1 MKFNKILSSALV
13 LMMLFT
19 SIVSVIPFSASAQQ
33 SSGVTV
39 VMGEVDEAVNSRTSL
54 QALVKEYL
62 SYNYTSAD
70 QMLADELAKGYLD
83 SISAGGYNL
92 YVNRYTGFVYYQN
105 TKTGQILTSNPTDP
119 YYASTALS
127 NTVMSQIEIEYS
139 DLSNPTVAG
148 SGTYNSLSE
157 LNKGF
162 ALNVTEIAEQADGR
176 KGISVQYSLGVN
188 AADFRVPATILATDF
203 VDNIAQPMFTRIVE
217 LMNQYCGAPD
227 GIDYDLNSYGI
238 AREPGYHK
246 SKVVSAVDTLQKYA
260 EKVLGLYS
268 DEFREMQAY
277 FEAIK
282 VVFGNYSRI
291 DPKNL
296 DKERDKVLFETIPA
310 IADGNVVYR
319 INSEDLTTYRLVNN
333 AISKILAELYT
344 KDEAKAD
351 QAETGYVSA
360 DVNSASF
367 LVSINYTLNEKG
379 ELYYEVPM
387 SEPYFVNNNT
397 NYTVKSIT
405 ALKYFGAGDKSRDG
419 YIFFPD
425 GSGTVVEFEDVR
437 NIQPSYTVPM
447 YGEDY
452 GYSTIG
458 VTRAH
463 LEQTTVPV
471 YGLVTDANATEL
483 TKEKSG
489 CDKITN
495 GFFSIV
501 EEGSALTTLGFASGG
516 STSKY
521 AMTYAIYN
529 PQPTDICDLSETI
542 SVSGLGFYYI
552 ASESVYE
559 GAFKTKVTML
569 TDKSVFTEDDGGYN
583 TSYVG
588 MAECYRDYLKDN
600 KVLTAIKAEDT
611 IDSIP
616 LYIETLGAMDVT
628 QKILSFPVVVST
640 PLTTFSDVEEMYNQL
655 AGEGVK
661 NINFRLTGYANGG
674 MSFTYPARVWWEG
687 SLGGEGGF
695 KDLLDAAED
704 ANAKSSE
711 GYNFGVYPD
720 FDFLYIANE
729 GLFDGVS
736 RRSNAALMVDNRYAS
751 KQVYNSVLQEYESLF
766 ALVVSPDSYGELY
779 EKFLNDYS
787 KYDATGLSAA
797 TLGSDL
803 NSNFDKENA
812 INRESSLGY
821 VKSLFAKMK
830 SDYSVM
836 TDAGNVYTMQYVDH
850 VLNAPIDSSHYMY
863 SSYTVPFYGLVFH
876 GYVNYSGS
884 PINYSGSS
892 DYEILRSIEN
902 GASLYYI
909 LCYQN
914 TNYLKDDPELSKYY
928 GVDYHNWKDEIVKQ
942 YKVINEAIGDLQTA
956 EIIDHVMLTA
966 ERAIDRKEVVE
977 NYNHLIAE
985 FVERTSEI
993 FEDAIANAAADL
1005 REDPESK
1012 AKFTGIAAIID
1023 KESVVA
1029 ELLSILNVDEQN
1041 AKDEVLTVEELADI
1055 GIASNVTMTLYE
1067 VVEKYVS
1074 EIVSA
1079 FEAAYPG
1086 ANDAFYAQIALDASI
1101 IDYKSKYNYITMSL
1115 ATDADYVTTEYTCS
1129 SKNVSMVTYRDT
1141 VTGEE
1146 TVFILNYNVYSVKVK
1161 LGADVHKNIAN
1172 YVDEDGCI
1180 TLGGSAYV
1188 KIQ

>member
-19 SIVSVIPFSASAQQ
+19 SIVSVIPFTASAQQ
-33 SSGVTV
+33 PSGVTV
-39 VMGEVDEAVNSRTSL
+39 VMGEVDESVNSRASL
-54 QALVKEYL
+54 QSFVKEYL

-70 QMLADELAKGYLD
+70 KMLADELEKGYLD
-83 SISAGGYNL
+83 SISAAGYNL

-105 TKTGQILTSNPTDP
+105 TKTGQILTSNPVDP

-127 NTVMSQIEIEYS
+127 NTIMSQIEIEYS

-148 SGTYNSLSE
+148 SGSYNSLSE

-162 ALNVTEIAEQADGR
+162 ALNVTEIAEQPDGR
-176 KGISVQYSLGVN
+176 KGISVQYALGVN

-203 VDNIAQPMFTRIVE
+203 VDNIAKPMFAKIVE
-217 LMNQYCGAPD
+217 LMNEYCGAPN
-227 GIDYDLNSYGI
+227 GVDYDLNNYAI
-238 AREPGYHK
+238 HREPGYHK
-246 SKVVSAVDTLQKYA
+246 SKVINAVDTVQKYA
-260 EKVLGLYS
+260 ENVLGVYS
-268 DEFREMQAY
+268 DEFREMQSY
-277 FEAIK
+277 FEAVK
-282 VVFGNYSRI
+282 VVFSNYSRI
-291 DPKNL
+291 DPANL
-296 DKERDKVLFETIPA
+296 DKDRDKILFETIPA
-310 IADGNVVYR
+310 VGDGNVVYR

-351 QAETGYVSA
+351 QAKTGYVSA

-367 LVSINYTLNEKG
+367 LVSINYTLNANG

-425 GSGTVVEFEDVR
+425 GSGAVVEFDDIR
-437 NIQPSYTVPM
+437 TIQPSYTVPM

-452 GYSTIG
+452 GYATIG

-471 YGLVTDANATEL
+471 YGLVTDANATEQ
-483 TKEKSG
+483 TKAKGSS
-489 CDKITN
+489 DTVTN

-501 EEGSALTTLGFASGG
+501 EEGSALTSLGFASGG
-516 STSKY
+516 STHKY
-521 AMTYAIYN
+521 AMTYSIYN

-559 GAFKTKVTML
+559 GSFKTKVTML
-569 TDKSVFTEDDGGYN
+569 TDKSAFTEDVGGYD

-588 MAECYRDYLKDN
+588 MAECYRDYLKGN
-600 KVLTAIKAEDT
+600 NILTAIKAEDT
-611 IDSIP
+611 TDSVP

-628 QKILSFPVVVST
+628 KKILSFPVVIST
-640 PLTTFSDVEEMYNQL
+640 PLTTFSDVEDMYNEL
-655 AGEGVK
+655 SGSGVK

-674 MSFTYPARVWWEG
+674 MSFTYPAKVWWQG
-687 SLGGEGGF
+687 SLGGDNGF
-695 KDLLDAAED
+695 KDLLSVAED
-704 ANAKSSE
+704 VNAKASE

-720 FDFLYIANE
+720 FDFLYIAKE
-729 GLFDGVS
+729 ELFDGVS

-766 ALVVSPDSYGELY
+766 TLVVSSDSYEELY

-787 KYDATGLSAA
+787 KYDATGLSVA

-812 INRESSLGY
+812 INRERSLGY

-836 TDAGNVYTMQYVDH
+836 TDAGNIYAMQYVDH

-876 GYVNYSGS
+876 GYVNYAGS

-914 TNYLKDDPELSKYY
+914 TNYLKDDPDLSKYY
-928 GVDYHNWKDEIVKQ
+928 GVDYHNWKDEIVEQ

-956 EIIDHVMLTA
+956 EIVDHIMLTA
-966 ERAIDRKEVVE
+966 ERLIDREEVVE
-977 NYNHLIAE
+977 NYDHLITE
-985 FVERTSEI
+985 FAERTSEI
-993 FEDAIANAAADL
+993 FEDAIASAAADL
-1005 REDPESK
+1005 REDPEAK
-1012 AKFTGIAAIID
+1012 AKYAGIAAVID
-1023 KESVVA
+1023 KASVVA
-1029 ELLSILNVDEQN
+1029 KLLSVLNVDEQE
-1041 AKDEVLTVEELADI
+1041 AKEEVLTVAELADM
-1055 GIASNVTMTLYE
+1055 GIAANADMTLYD
-1067 VVEKYVS
+1067 VVSKSVS
-1074 EIVSA
+1074 DIVTA
-1079 FEAAYPG
+1079 FETAYPG
-1086 ANDAFYAQIALDASI
+1086 ANDNSYAQVALDSGI
-1101 IDYKSKYNYITMSL
+1101 IEYKSKYNYITTSY
-1115 ATDADYVTTEYTCS
+1115 ATDDDYVTTEYTCS
-1129 SKNVSMVTYRDT
+1129 SKNVAMVTYRDT

-1146 TVFILNYNVYSVKVK
+1146 TVFILNYNVYSVKLK
-1161 LGADVHKNIAN
+1161 LDADVHTNIAN
-1172 YVDEDGCI
+1172 YVDKDGCI
-1180 TLGGSAYV
+1180 TLDGSGYV